1 MNNTV
6 CFYHRADMDGKCSG
20 AIVKYLFSNTKLIPF
35 DYGYDIDWSL
45 INKDTLV
52 IMTDISVPKEDMIR
66 LKKESGQFI
75 WIDHHISKI
84 NELKD
89 IKFDGLQVDGIA
101 ACVLTWNFFMN
112 DNTQPIAVRLLGD
125 YDVWN
130 LTPSVLHM
138 QYGIRQYDCEPEN
151 RIFWKDVFENN
162 LTKEII
168 TKGETIYKYV
178 TKTYKHEI
186 NSIGFIT
193 ELCVELNEKLHT
205 YNVLAVN
212 RSHISSL
219 FFEDHPEVN
228 NVDIMI
234 PFSWNGKSW
243 KVSMYTMKD
252 DIDVSKIC
260 YKFGGGG
267 HKKAAGFTCDNL
279 PVEISKALFK

>member
-1 MNNTV
+1 MNKTV
-6 CFYHRADMDGKCSG
+6 CFYHKSDMDGKCSG
-20 AIVKYLFSNTKLIPF
+20 AIVKYIFSDVKLIPF

-45 INKDTLV
+45 IDKDTIV
-52 IMTDISVPKEDMIR
+52 IMTDISVPKEDMVR
-66 LKKESGQFI
+66 LKKESKQFI

-89 IKFDGLQVDGIA
+89 IKFDGLQVNGIA

-130 LTPSVLHM
+130 LNQKVLHM
-138 QYGIRQYDCEPEN
+138 QYGIRQYDCDPEN

-168 TKGETIYKYV
+168 EKGKIIYKYI
-178 TKTYKHEI
+178 TKTYKQEI

-193 ELCVELNEKLHT
+193 ELCEYK
-205 YNVLAVN
+205 VLAAN
-212 RSHISSL
+212 KSHVSSL

-228 NVDIMI
+228 NVDILMT
-234 PFSWNGKSW
+234 FSWNGKSW
-243 KVSMYTMKD
+243 KVSMYTEKD
-252 DIDVSKIC
+252 NIDVSKIC

-267 HKKAAGFTCDNL
+267 HKKAAGFTCDYL
-279 PVEISKALFK
+279 PVVIADALLWG

>member
-1 MNNTV
+1 MNKIV
-6 CFYHRADMDGKCSG
+6 CFYHKADMDGKCSG
-20 AIVKYLFSNTKLIPF
+20 AIIKYIYSNVKLIPF
-35 DYGYDIDWSL
+35 NYGYDIDWSL
-45 INKDTLV
+45 IDKDTLV
-52 IMTDISVPKEDMIR
+52 IMTDISVPKEDMLR

-89 IKFDGLQVDGIA
+89 IKFDGLQVNGIA

-112 DNTQPIAVRLLGD
+112 DNNQPIAVRLLGD

-130 LTPSVLHM
+130 LNQKVLHM
-138 QYGIRQYDCEPEN
+138 QYGIRQYDCDPEN

-168 TKGETIYKYV
+168 EKGKIIYKYI
-178 TKTYKHEI
+178 TKTYKQEI

-193 ELCVELNEKLHT
+193 ELCEYK
-205 YNVLAVN
+205 VLAAN
-212 RSHISSL
+212 KSHVSSL

-228 NVDIMI
+228 NVDILMT
-234 PFSWNGKSW
+234 FSWNGKSW
-243 KVSMYTMKD
+243 KVSMYTEKD
-252 DIDVSKIC
+252 NIDVSKIC

-267 HKKAAGFTCDNL
+267 HKKAAGFTCDYL
-279 PVEISKALFK
+279 PVVIADALLWG

>member
-1 MNNTV
+1 
-6 CFYHRADMDGKCSG
+6 
-20 AIVKYLFSNTKLIPF
+20 
-35 DYGYDIDWSL
+35 
-45 INKDTLV
+45 
-52 IMTDISVPKEDMIR
+52 MIR
-66 LKKESGQFI
+66 LKEESKEFI

-89 IKFDGLQVDGIA
+89 IKFDGLQVDGTA
-101 ACVLTWNFFMN
+101 ACVLTWIFFMK
-112 DNTQPIAVRLLGD
+112 DNNPPISIRLIGD
-125 YDVWN
+125 YDIWN
-130 LTPSVLHM
+130 LTQSVLCM

-151 RIFWKDVFENN
+151 QIFWKDVFENN

-234 PFSWNGKSW
+234 PFCWNGKSW